1 MDNIVIRKLIGDDA
15 DDVWRIFTA
24 ITKSTVNINYERAIN
39 EQAQGRG
46 SASFVAELDGKVVG
60 FMICNIIACGFGL
73 LDKSA
78 WIVMLGVDPE
88 CMGQGIGKR
97 LAEEIFKVCKERG
110 IKTVYS
116 SVEWDSVDM
125 LSFFKTLGFDRSNF
139 INLDKEL
146 TNELAVKKDW

>member
-1 MDNIVIRKLIGDDA
+1 MDDIVIRRLSVDDA

-24 ITKSTVNINYERAIN
+24 ITKSTVTINAEQAIK

-46 SASFVAELDGKVVG
+46 AASFVAEMDGKVVG

-97 LAEEIFKVCKERG
+97 LAEEIFRVCKERG
-110 IKTVYS
+110 IKTVHS
-116 SVEWDSVDM
+116 SVGWDSVDL
-125 LSFFKTLGFDRSNF
+125 LSFFKTLDFDRSDF
-139 INLDKEL
+139 INLKKEL
-146 TNELAVKKDW
+146 TS

>member
-1 MDNIVIRKLIGDDA
+1 MENIIIRKLSVDDA

-24 ITKSTVNINYERAIN
+24 ITKSTVKINS
-39 EQAQGRG
+39 EQAIKMQAEGSG
-46 SASFVAELDGKVVG
+46 SASFIAEIDGKVVG

-88 CMGQGIGKR
+88 CMGQGIGKC

-110 IKTVYS
+110 IKTIHS
-116 SVEWDSVDM
+116 SVEWDSVDL
-125 LSFFKTLGFDRSNF
+125 LSFFKTLGFDRSDF
-139 INLDKEL
+139 INLKKEL
-146 TNELAVKKDW
+146 AP